1 MAMIHV
7 NRAGTSLGVFAE
19 EDVRE
24 GVRTG
29 RFAGTDLGW
38 REGMAQWQPLSQ
50 FSEFAGDLPLGA
62 APPPPAATV
71 ATSTSTAPAPRSGLP
86 WDQRQ
91 QRGLFTAFVETLQ
104 MVLSRPS
111 EAFTA
116 MKREGG
122 LGEPLIYAVIG
133 GSAGLVIYF
142 IYNFA
147 FQSLGMMAS
156 QNNPLTHLVGTGI
169 AGIFLI
175 ICAPILVVIGIFINA
190 AILHVCLMM
199 VGGAKQSFETTFR
212 VVCFEAGSVY
222 PLMIVPFCGGLIAAV
237 WGIVVRCI
245 GVARAHETDTGRA
258 VLAVL
263 LPVII
268 CCGGGLL
275 LAMMFGGLAAWGLSQ
290 H

>member
-24 GVRTG
+24 GLRTG
-29 RFAGTDLGW
+29 RFAGSDLGW

-50 FSEFAGDLPLGA
+50 FTEFASDLPPG
-62 APPPPAATV
+62 APPPVATV
-71 ATSTSTAPAPRSGLP
+71 ATSTSAAPAPRSGLP

-91 QRGLFTAFVETLQ
+91 QRGLFSAFIETLQ

-122 LGEPLIYAVIG
+122 LGEPLLYAVIG
-133 GSAGLVIYF
+133 GSAGLMVYF

-147 FQSLGMMAS
+147 FQSLGVMAERS
-156 QNNPLTHLVGTGI
+156 NPLTHLVGFGI
-169 AGIFLI
+169 GGIFLI
-175 ICAPILVVIGIFINA
+175 ICAPILVVIGLFINA
-190 AILHVCLMM
+190 AILHVCLMI

-222 PLMIVPFCGGLIAAV
+222 PLMIVPLCGGVIAGI

-268 CCGGGLL
+268 CCGGAFLVL
-275 LAMMFGGLAAWGLSQ
+275 MMFGALGAWGLSQ

>member
-24 GVRTG
+24 GLRTG
-29 RFAGTDLGW
+29 RFVGSDLGW

-50 FSEFAGDLPLGA
+50 FTEFASDLPA
-62 APPPPAATV
+62 RAPPPPVRTIR
-71 ATSTSTAPAPRSGLP
+71 TSPAPRSGLP
-86 WDQRQ
+86 WDERQ
-91 QRGLFTAFVETLQ
+91 QRGLFSAFVETLQ
-104 MVLSRPS
+104 MVLSRPT

-175 ICAPILVVIGIFINA
+175 ICAP
-190 AILHVCLMM
+190 
-199 VGGAKQSFETTFR
+199 
-212 VVCFEAGSVY
+212 
-222 PLMIVPFCGGLIAAV
+222 
-237 WGIVVRCI
+237 
-245 GVARAHETDTGRA
+245 
-258 VLAVL
+258 
-263 LPVII
+263 
-268 CCGGGLL
+268 
-275 LAMMFGGLAAWGLSQ
+275 
-290 H
+290 

>member
-1 MAMIHV
+1 MIHV

-24 GVRTG
+24 GLRTG

-50 FSEFAGDLPLGA
+50 FSEFAGDLPAGA

-190 AILHVCLMM
+190 AILHVCLMI

-237 WGIVVRCI
+237 WGIVLRCI
-245 GVARAHETDTGRA
+245 GIARAHETDTGRA

>member
-1 MAMIHV
+1 MIAPS
-7 NRAGTSLGVFAE
+7 AGST
-19 EDVRE
+19 
-24 GVRTG
+24 T
-29 RFAGTDLGW
+29 
-38 REGMAQWQPLSQ
+38 
-50 FSEFAGDLPLGA
+50 A
-62 APPPPAATV
+62 A
-71 ATSTSTAPAPRSGLP
+71 RSGLP

-147 FQSLGMMAS
+147 FQSLGMMANR
-156 QNNPLTHLVGTGI
+156 NNPLTHLVGTGI

-190 AILHVCLMM
+190 AILHVCLMI

-245 GVARAHETDTGRA
+245 GIARAHETDTGRA

-275 LAMMFGGLAAWGLSQ
+275 LAMMFGALGAWGLSQ

>member
-24 GVRTG
+24 GLRTG
-29 RFAGTDLGW
+29 RFAGSDLGW

-50 FSEFAGDLPLGA
+50 FTEFASDLTA
-62 APPPPAATV
+62 RAPPPTRAPIG
-71 ATSTSTAPAPRSGLP
+71 TSPAPRTGLP
-86 WDQRQ
+86 WDERQ
-91 QRGLFTAFVETLQ
+91 QRGLFSAFVETLQ

-190 AILHVCLMM
+190 AILHVCLMI

-222 PLMIVPFCGGLIAAV
+222 PLMIVSLCGGLIA
-237 WGIVVRCI
+237 GILGILGGWMRV
-245 GVARAHETDTGRA
+245 GRRY
-258 VLAVL
+258 
-263 LPVII
+263 
-268 CCGGGLL
+268 GD
-275 LAMMFGGLAAWGLSQ
+275 
-290 H
+290 